1 MAIYEQSFDSW
12 FLGIRNV
19 KKISKV
25 ILFLSMCGAV
35 ALADSNPPRHFDGT
49 EKFQL
54 YYGTSD
60 ASAAVSIGN
69 DMFVMADD
77 ENNILR
83 VYKNIGGLPEFS
95 CDLSVFLNVEPE
107 FPEADIEGATMIG
120 DRIYWITSHGR
131 NKDGK
136 MRPNRYRFFAT
147 KVKIE
152 NGNVAIEPV
161 GKSCKTLVHRLVR
174 TQIGRQLGLDKATR
188 FNEIVYPKKE
198 REKLAPKEQGLNIE
212 GLCASPDGKILYI
225 GLRNPL
231 IYDKVTQ
238 QRKAVVLPLNNPAA
252 VIEKGDIPVFGEP
265 MLWNLIGLGI
275 RDMAYSHFHKAYFI
289 IAGPSDEGPG
299 LAVFCWSGEKEN
311 PPALVRKIS
320 NSDFTPEALIP
331 FKNSSRLLL
340 LSDDG
345 MLPIKVKNPSEC
357 MEGELLADGTCPN
370 KFLTNPNKKTF
381 RGLWLEP

>member
-1 MAIYEQSFDSW
+1 MKIASRVAIF
-12 FLGIRNV
+12 FL
-19 KKISKV
+19 
-25 ILFLSMCGAV
+25 MCGIAGGSKP
-35 ALADSNPPRHFDGT
+35 AT
-49 EKFQL
+49 EFLL
-54 YYGTSD
+54 YRGTSD
-60 ASAAVSIGN
+60 ASAAAAIGN

-225 GLRNPL
+225 GLRNPS

-265 MLWNLIGLGI
+265 IVWALDGLGI
-275 RDMAYSHFHKAYFI
+275 RSMEYSPFHKAYFI